1 MVMKDIGRLLLK
13 DFKVE
18 FRDAYSISSVLLYVI
33 TSTYIIYKAFQQV
46 TLQAWNVLFWIIFLF
61 AALNALVRSFSKENR
76 EQYLYMYSLVHP
88 VSIIISKIIFNTLIL
103 SVVSCLLVLTMSL
116 FIYNPI
122 QEISSFV
129 LAIILG
135 AFGVSTCFTFV
146 ASVASTGGDNST
158 MMAILALPLIIPIL
172 LLLLKI
178 SAHSLGILTETDIT
192 QDFILLGG
200 IDLVLF
206 GLAILLFPV
215 TWRS

>member
-1 MVMKDIGRLLLK
+1 MMLKDIGRLLQK

-18 FRDAYSISSVLLYVI
+18 FRDAYSISSILLYVI

-88 VSIIISKIIFNTLIL
+88 VTIIISKIIFNTLIL
-103 SVVSCLLVLTMSL
+103 SVVSCLLILTMSL

-122 QEISSFV
+122 QEMSSFV

-146 ASVASTGGDNST
+146 ASVATSGGDNST
-158 MMAILALPLIIPIL
+158 MMAILALPLVIPIL

-200 IDLVLF
+200 IDLILF